1 VRVLPIPPSDQHY
14 QTAPPCQ
21 HLLQGSSKFLQ
32 LLLPPLSRGRHATAP
47 HQVWFADLRYLVKI
61 DGQWL
66 YSILIFDGYSR
77 AIVEAGCFDRQ
88 AFSRVVQVFRHAIEQ

>member
-1 VRVLPIPPSDQHY
+1 MVALYKEAH
-14 QTAPPCQ
+14 
-21 HLLQGSSKFLQ
+21 
-32 LLLPPLSRGRHATAP
+32 LPPPRAQRPPNQDERPLQAAAP

-77 AIVEAGCFDRQ
+77 AIVDQRGHLNRKLRF
-88 AFSRVVQVFRHAIEQ
+88 